1 VYREKRGESHAE
13 KRGRKYHIVLLLH
26 TLLSMLLIS
35 VFRSVVSRFLSF
47 SIRSDVC
54 GVSISNAKL
63 VTTGTCAS
71 NGYTRITDGDMCKAA
86 AKAAGFTVTW
96 GPHGGWGEVVDGCTM
111 RSSSDLFLNPPGT
124 CSKSALLWGKP
135 QYCDCSNSYNKCLCD
150 ARGSTF
156 RETTCMDKP
165 LGWADKDGDTC
176 AKYKSNKWCKPD
188 GSNGIGWTS
197 TAGSFSDWANSAGV
211 DASQACC
218 ACGAGIKKYENFRVA
233 RAA

>member
-1 VYREKRGESHAE
+1 
-13 KRGRKYHIVLLLH
+13 
-26 TLLSMLLIS
+26 MLLIS
-35 VFRSVVSRFLSF
+35 VFRSVVSWFFSF

-71 NGYTRITDGDMCKAA
+71 NGYTRITDGDICKAA
-86 AKAAGFTVTW
+86 AKAAGFTVTG
-96 GPHGGWGEVVDGCTM
+96 GPYGGSRTIVDGCTM
-111 RSSSDLFLNPPGT
+111 RSSLTYTYLYSGATLTTRTIMYLNPPGT
-124 CSKSALLWGKP
+124 CSTSALFGGNP

-156 RETTCMDKP
+156 RETTCTDKP